1 MNYFELYQIP
11 ISFLPD
17 TAAVKR
23 KYFTLSKEYHPDF
36 YSTQSQE
43 KQASVLEMSAQV
55 NQGYNILMDF
65 DKRMKYI
72 LMLQGYLEEEEK
84 FVLPQSFLME
94 MMDLNEQLMEVK
106 MSDDA
111 EALAEIKNT
120 IQTFEQQLYKEIE
133 PVLSSFTI
141 AASADVYQQIKAF
154 YYKRKYLLRIGG
166 VGV

>member
-1 MNYFELYQIP
+1 MNYFELYDIP
-11 ISFLPD
+11 VSFLPD

-23 KYFTLSKEYHPDF
+23 KYFILSKQYHPDF
-36 YSTQSQE
+36 FSTQSPE
-43 KQASVLEMSAQV
+43 KQAEVLEIAAQV
-55 NQGYNILMDF
+55 NQGYNVLMDF

-94 MMDLNEQLMEVK
+94 MMDLNEQLMEIK

-111 EALAEIKNT
+111 NALSEIKNT
-120 IQTFEQQLYKEIE
+120 IQTIEQQLYNEIE

-141 AASADVYQQIKAF
+141 AASGDVYQQIKTF

-166 VGV
+166 V